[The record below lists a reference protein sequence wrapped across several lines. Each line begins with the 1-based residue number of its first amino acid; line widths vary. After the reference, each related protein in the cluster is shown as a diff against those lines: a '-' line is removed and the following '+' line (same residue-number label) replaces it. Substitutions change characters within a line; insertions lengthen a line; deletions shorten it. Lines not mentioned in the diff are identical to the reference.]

1 MNVKGRFFVYKPCQ
15 IQSTKTSFRV
25 LRKKASQAIAYLAA
39 GNKSKNDSDE
49 ENVDADASNAGITPA
64 KSPKNKRDEEPARN
78 IKRSKA
84 REPEAFSDI

>member
-1 MNVKGRFFVYKPCQ
+1 MYTNLVNQLIITVD
-15 IQSTKTSFRV
+15 KTSFRV